1 VTASCADARRAR
13 RRGLAALPA
22 VALVAVIAGC
32 GSGKSEP
39 STSQTTKTAPVPL
52 SIDAPQAGTLL
63 QPTRL
68 SPSRVQVTVDL
79 AGHADS
85 ATPVQLDAGC
95 AARTCRATFFS
106 DGAGE
111 WTTRMRLRLRSSSRL
126 LVITASAPASG
137 VKPVR
142 LTLRVDRA
150 PKAAA
155 PKRRRSPSSPSRT
168 TTSSPRTTPP
178 ATTPSAT
185 VAPPASPAPSAPAPT
200 GTQTQ
205 PAPSSGASR
214 GTLVLIGDSLAVG
227 VRSLLPGLLPGWKVS
242 VDGRVSRPLAE
253 GMSVLAAT
261 PVASDGSTVLAVSL
275 FTNDDP
281 THTSQ
286 LRSAVQRTLSRVG
299 PDGCVVWATI
309 ARPPLNGVSYDA
321 ANSLLRRM
329 ARDESRLK
337 LVPWAERTAAQPS
350 LLGPD
355 GVHPTATGYRLRAE
369 LYAQAARSC

>member
-1 VTASCADARRAR
+1 VTGCCAEPRRLCGGAFAVVL
-13 RRGLAALPA
+13 GLGIGAMGG
-22 VALVAVIAGC
+22 GC
-32 GSGKSEP
+32 GSENRAP
-39 STSQTTKTAPVPL
+39 STSPAGSPAPVRL
-52 SIDAPQAGTLL
+52 SIDSPQPGAML

-68 SPSRVQVTVDL
+68 SPSRVQVTVEL

-95 AARTCRATFFS
+95 AARPCRATFFS

-111 WTTRMRLRLRSSSRL
+111 WKTQMRLRLPSSRRL

-137 VKPVR
+137 VRPAR

-155 PKRRRSPSSPSRT
+155 PTRRRRSRPSR
-168 TTSSPRTTPP
+168 PD
-178 ATTPSAT
+178 TTPSPPQP
-185 VAPPASPAPSAPAPT
+185 APPASGSSTTSPSPAPSAPEKTPA
-200 GTQTQ
+200 QTQ
-205 PAPSSGASR
+205 PAPSTDAGR
-214 GTLVLIGDSLAVG
+214 GTLILVGDSLAVG
-227 VRSLLPGLLPGWKVS
+227 IRSALPAQLPGWQVT

-261 PVASDGSTVLAVSL
+261 PVPSDGSAVLAISL

-286 LRSAVQRTLSRVG
+286 LQAAVSRTLSRVG
-299 PDGCVVWATI
+299 ANGCVVWATV
-309 ARPPLNGVSYDA
+309 ARPPVDGVSYDA
-321 ANSLLRRM
+321 ANTLLRRL
-329 ARDESRLK
+329 ARADSRLK
-337 LVPWAERTAAQPS
+337 LVPWAEQTAAQPS

-355 GVHPTATGYRLRAE
+355 GVHPTPAGYQLRAR